1 MNLPIKI
8 PEDKKAK
15 FLEVVTTFQNDLRN
29 IDELSYA
36 WLEGFV
42 TTSCTATLITTT
54 TIITIARKSLTTPLI
69 KKERRRECHSLSA
82 RTRKRIST
90 LTLDAI

>member
-36 WLEGFV
+36 WLEGFCNVSVRV
-42 TTSCTATLITTT
+42 THLAGGPCF
-54 TIITIARKSLTTPLI
+54 
-69 KKERRRECHSLSA
+69 
-82 RTRKRIST
+82 
-90 LTLDAI
+90 